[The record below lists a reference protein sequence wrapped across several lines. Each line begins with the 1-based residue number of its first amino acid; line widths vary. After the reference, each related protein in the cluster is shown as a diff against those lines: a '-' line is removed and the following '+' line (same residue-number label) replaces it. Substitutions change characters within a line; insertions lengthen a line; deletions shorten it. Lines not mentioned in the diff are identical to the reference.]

1 MWQILI
7 AGLLSARCY
16 AQLWIDS
23 LEIRQGVWP
32 GDGARAQPSSRQ
44 SLGRTQ
50 VLGESLGLVVELGQ
64 MLGVGAGPIARR

>member
-16 AQLWIDS
+16 AQLWVDS

-32 GDGARAQPSSRQ
+32 GDGAGLSQAPDRAWA
-44 SLGRTQ
+44 
-50 VLGESLGLVVELGQ
+50 ELKF
-64 MLGVGAGPIARR
+64 